1 MIHQWTS
8 WLVWQPCR
16 RSGTENTTESRA
28 NYPSSILDGRTR
40 GSSRNPAWSSLPKY
54 STSLTTNTTRSS
66 WEGRRWKLTVSS
78 PALGDTSRPITIQPM
93 ATSSTNSPLLLIDM
107 VTPWS
112 ATYLSKFFKEK
123 KITGLGRWWTGIWM
137 IIPGVDHRPRPAKKK
152 LKFYFSNFDS
162 IGFSCT

>member
-1 MIHQWTS
+1 MQTIWHREHNRVACELS
-8 WLVWQPCR
+8 LIK
-16 RSGTENTTESRA
+16 
-28 NYPSSILDGRTR
+28 SSILDGRTR

-54 STSLTTNTTRSS
+54 STSLTTNTSRSS

-78 PALGDTSRPITIQPM
+78 PALGDISRPITIQPM

-112 ATYLSKFFKEK
+112 ATCLSKFFKEK
-123 KITGLGRWWTGIWM
+123 KNSPVLAVGGPAFGWSYRAWTIGW
-137 IIPGVDHRPRPAKKK
+137 DRRKKN
-152 LKFYFSNFDS
+152 LKFFFSTFDS